1 MFPYLT
7 DEQEKLRSEVTNFVE
22 NKVKP
27 VAFELDEKCK
37 FPVELFREI
46 GERGWFKFNVPEKY
60 GGLGKNTTNLF
71 IVFSEIAKGL
81 ASLSVSLDTQ
91 YLLMEAL
98 NLYGSDYLKEKYI
111 PPLVKGEIIA
121 AFALTEKTAGSDIG
135 GITGTAKKDGNEY
148 ILNGEKCIVVSGAVA
163 DIYLVFLKTDPTK
176 GVKGLSAFIVE
187 RNMDGVSVEPLN
199 PSGLRACGLGKL
211 VLNDVRIPVENLL
224 GSEGEGAKIALSVL
238 DFGRIGIAS
247 TAYGIAQAAFEAAV
261 EYAKERKQFNAPI
274 SSFQGLRWMLA
285 ELAVEIEAARLL
297 ILEAAA
303 MRDKGL
309 RYTKETAMAK
319 LYSSKVAVKAALT
332 AIQVFGH
339 YGYLKDKPL
348 ERYLRDAKGLEIAEG
363 TSEIQKLVIAR
374 QIFS

>member
-1 MFPYLT
+1 MSIYLT
-7 DEQEKLRSEVTNFVE
+7 DEQEKLRNEVANFVKE
-22 NKVKP
+22 KIKP
-27 VAFELDEKCK
+27 VALKLDEECK
-37 FPVELFREI
+37 FPVGLFREV
-46 GERGWFKFNVPEKY
+46 GEKGWFKFNVPQKY
-60 GGLGKNTTNLF
+60 GGMGKKTTNLF

-98 NLYGSDYLKEKYI
+98 NLYGSEYLKEKYI

-121 AFALTEKTAGSDIG
+121 AFALTERTAGSDIG

-148 ILNGEKCIVVSGAVA
+148 VLNGEKCIVVSGAVA
-163 DIYLVFLKTDPTK
+163 DVYLVFLKTDPSK
-176 GVKGLSAFIVE
+176 GAKGLSAFIVE
-187 RNMDGVSVEPLN
+187 KGMDGMTVEPLN

-211 VLNDVRIPVENLL
+211 ILNDVRVPVDNLV
-224 GSEGEGAKIALSVL
+224 GNEGEGAKIALSVL

-247 TAYGIAQAAFEAAV
+247 TAYGIAQAAFEEAV
-261 EYAKERKQFNAPI
+261 EYAKERKQFNVPI

-285 ELAVEIEAARLL
+285 ELAVEIEAAKLL

-303 MRDKGL
+303 IRDKGL
-309 RYTKETAMAK
+309 RYTKEAAMAK
-319 LYSSKVAVKAALT
+319 FYSSKIAVKAAST

-374 QIFS
+374 QILD

>member
-1 MFPYLT
+1 MSIYLT
-7 DEQEKLRSEVTNFVE
+7 DEQEKLRNEVANFVE
-22 NKVKP
+22 EKIKP
-27 VAFELDEKCK
+27 VALKLDEECK
-37 FPVELFREI
+37 FPAKLFREV
-46 GERGWFKFNVPEKY
+46 GEKGWFKFNVPQKY
-60 GGLGKNTTNLF
+60 GGIGKETTNLF

-98 NLYGSDYLKEKYI
+98 NLYGSEYLKEKYI

-121 AFALTEKTAGSDIG
+121 AFALTERTAGSDIG
-135 GITGTAKKDGNEY
+135 GIKGTAKKDGDEY
-148 ILNGEKCIVVSGAVA
+148 VLNGEKCVVVSGAVA
-163 DIYLVFLKTDPTK
+163 DVYLVFLKTDPTK
-176 GVKGLSAFIVE
+176 EAKGLSAFIVE
-187 RNMDGVSVEPLN
+187 KGIDGMTVEPLN

-211 VLNDVRIPVENLL
+211 ILNDVRVPVDNLV

-247 TAYGIAQAAFEAAV
+247 TAYGIAQAAFEEAV
-261 EYAKERKQFNAPI
+261 KYAKERKQFNVPI

-285 ELAVEIEAARLL
+285 ELAVEIEAAKLL

-303 MRDKGL
+303 TRDKGL
-309 RYTKETAMAK
+309 RYTKEAAMAK
-319 LYSSKVAVKAALT
+319 FYSSKVAVKAALT

-374 QIFS
+374 QILS

>member
-1 MFPYLT
+1 MSIYLT
-7 DEQEKLRSEVTNFVE
+7 DEQEKLRNEVANFVKE
-22 NKVKP
+22 KIKP
-27 VAFELDEKCK
+27 VALKLDEECK
-37 FPVELFREI
+37 FPVGLFREV
-46 GERGWFKFNVPEKY
+46 GEKGWFKFNVPQKY
-60 GGLGKNTTNLF
+60 GGMGKKTTNLF

-98 NLYGSDYLKEKYI
+98 NLYGSEYLKEKYI

-121 AFALTEKTAGSDIG
+121 AFALTERTAGSDIG

-148 ILNGEKCIVVSGAVA
+148 VLNGEKCIVVSGAVA
-163 DIYLVFLKTDPTK
+163 DVYLVFLKTDPSK
-176 GVKGLSAFIVE
+176 GAKGLSAFIVE
-187 RNMDGVSVEPLN
+187 KGMDGMTVEPLN

-211 VLNDVRIPVENLL
+211 ILNDVRVSVHNLV
-224 GSEGEGAKIALSVL
+224 GNEGEGAKIALSVL

-247 TAYGIAQAAFEAAV
+247 TAYGIAQAAFEEAV
-261 EYAKERKQFNAPI
+261 EYAKERKQFNVPI

-285 ELAVEIEAARLL
+285 ELAVEIEAAKLL

-303 MRDKGL
+303 IRDKGL
-309 RYTKETAMAK
+309 RYTKEAAMAK
-319 LYSSKVAVKAALT
+319 FYSSKIAVKAAST

-374 QIFS
+374 QILD

>member
-1 MFPYLT
+1 MSIYLT
-7 DEQEKLRSEVTNFVE
+7 DEQEKLRNEVANFVKE
-22 NKVKP
+22 KIKP
-27 VAFELDEKCK
+27 IALKLDEECK
-37 FPVELFREI
+37 FPVELFREA
-46 GERGWFKFNVPEKY
+46 GKKGWFKFNVSQKY
-60 GGLGKNTTNLF
+60 GGMGKKTTNLF

-98 NLYGSDYLKEKYI
+98 NLYGSEYLKEKYI

-121 AFALTEKTAGSDIG
+121 AFALTERTAGSDIG
-135 GITGTAKKDGNEY
+135 GIAGTAKKDGDEY
-148 ILNGEKCIVVSGAVA
+148 VLNGEKCIVVSGAVA
-163 DIYLVFLKTDPTK
+163 DVYLVFLKTDPTK
-176 GVKGLSAFIVE
+176 GAKGLSAFIVE
-187 RNMDGVSVEPLN
+187 KGMDGMTIELLN

-211 VLNDVRIPVENLL
+211 ILNDVRVPVDNLV

-247 TAYGIAQAAFEAAV
+247 TAYGIAQAAFEEAV
-261 EYAKERKQFNAPI
+261 EYAKERKQFNVPI

-285 ELAVEIEAARLL
+285 ELAVEIEAVKLL

-303 MRDKGL
+303 TRDKGL
-309 RYTKETAMAK
+309 RYTKEAAMAK

-374 QIFS
+374 QILD

>member
-1 MFPYLT
+1 MFLYLT
-7 DEQEKLRSEVTNFVE
+7 GEQEKLRSEVTNFVE

-37 FPVELFREI
+37 FSVELFREI
-46 GERGWFKFNVPEKY
+46 GERGWLKFNVPEKY
-60 GGLGKNTTNLF
+60 GGLGKNTINLF

-135 GITGTAKKDGNEY
+135 GIIGTAKKDGNEY
-148 ILNGEKCIVVSGAVA
+148 VLNGEKCIVVSGAVA
-163 DIYLVFLKTDPTK
+163 DVYLVFLKTDPTK
-176 GVKGLSAFIVE
+176 GAKGLSAFIVE

-211 VLNDVRIPVENLL
+211 VLNDVRVPVENLV

-247 TAYGIAQAAFEAAV
+247 TAYGIAQSAFEAAV
-261 EYAKERKQFNAPI
+261 EYAKERKQFNVPI
-274 SSFQGLRWMLA
+274 STFQGLRWMLA
-285 ELAVEIEAARLL
+285 ELAVEIEAAKLL
-297 ILEAAA
+297 ILEAAT

-309 RYTKETAMAK
+309 RYTKEAAMAK

-339 YGYLKDKPL
+339 YGYLKDKSL